1 MEGEKISKSRGNAV
15 SPFPV
20 IDRYGSEV
28 LRYYLLRAIPVGA
41 DGDYSESKL
50 KKAYQADLANGL
62 GNLVRRLEALCER
75 SEYRAGAEPLPETA
89 TAVQE
94 ATERYQFHEALRI
107 LWDGIAQLNQQVER
121 ARPWEALR
129 SGRGA
134 DLHKDLA
141 GWVRGIR
148 QVAAGLRPFL
158 PQTADEIERR
168 FSRSAIDV
176 GEILFPRL

>member
-1 MEGEKISKSRGNAV
+1 MRA
-15 SPFPV
+15 
-20 IDRYGSEV
+20 YGAEV

-50 KKAYQADLANGL
+50 KEAYQADLANGL

-75 SEYRAGAEPLPETA
+75 AEYGADAEPPPEV
-89 TAVQE
+89 AVAVRE
-94 ATERYQFHEALRI
+94 AAERYQFHEALRH
-107 LWDGIAQLNQQVER
+107 LWDGITKLNQQVER

-141 GWVRGIR
+141 GWVGGIR
-148 QVAAGLRPFL
+148 QVGTGLRPFL
-158 PQTADEIERR
+158 PQTAEEIERR
-168 FSRSAIDV
+168 FSRPAIEV